1 MTDHTFAATPQRLAT
16 EPSPSSGSR
25 PVTLRAEPLVFPS
38 GAPTTSVDAR
48 AVSIART
55 QHGVC
60 TRRQLRGVG
69 ISARSIHRRIAAGV
83 WQEHPGGVVV
93 LGTHERTWHQGLA
106 AALLAAGA
114 DGGRAW
120 ASHLTAGYLH
130 GLLDVEAPRQL
141 DVTVPRDRRPHC
153 PSARVHRV
161 RSLPSED
168 RVLLAGM
175 PATSLARTLLDL
187 GAVLPPRQL
196 EPMLWDACRG
206 RPTLPVELARLLDRS
221 RQLRGRSTLTT
232 LLTDLHPQT
241 AEAESPLEVYG
252 LLALRDPL
260 LPTPVLQYRIRDRR
274 GRIVRRVDAAWPA
287 VRVALE
293 FDGAAYHHSPRQI
306 ARDERQRE
314 QLRELGW
321 IVIEIRHEDLS
332 GGRLR
337 ELRSELRR
345 LIARG

>member
-1 MTDHTFAATPQRLAT
+1 MTHHSLARTAT
-16 EPSPSSGSR
+16 EPQGSTR
-25 PVTLRAEPLVFPS
+25 PRTVTLRAEPLLS
-38 GAPTTSVDAR
+38 RGAPATTGVDAR
-48 AVSIART
+48 AISVGRE

-69 ISARSIHRRIAAGV
+69 ISARSIHRRISAGV
-83 WQEHPGGVVV
+83 WQERPGGVVV
-93 LGTHERTWHQGLA
+93 LGTHEQTWERGLA

-114 DGGRAW
+114 DQGKAW

-130 GLLDVEAPRQL
+130 GLLDVGAPRQL

-161 RSLPSED
+161 RSLPSEEQ
-168 RVLLAGM
+168 VLLAGM

-187 GAVLPPRQL
+187 GATLPPRQL

-206 RPTLPVELARLLDRS
+206 RPTLPAELARLLDRS
-221 RQLRGRSTLTT
+221 RQLRGRATLTA
-232 LLTDLHPQT
+232 LLAGLHPQT

-252 LLALRDPL
+252 LLALRDPQ
-260 LPTPVLQYRIRDRR
+260 LPAPVLQHRVRDRQ

-293 FDGAAYHHSPRQI
+293 FDGAAYHRSRGQI

-332 GGRLR
+332 GARLR
-337 ELRSELRR
+337 ELRTELRR
-345 LIARG
+345 LITQS